1 MFSEGSSPSSSPVD
15 AAAAD
20 PAAMYAAAAAAA
32 GFRGLLGC
40 SAAAAAPPPFPQV
53 QYFAGNG
60 QDKPPTAMAFH
71 SKDNFWDS
79 FRRKSGGY
87 GPILGC
93 NLATCNF
100 PYLSLRISMM

>member
-71 SKDNFWDS
+71 SKDNFSGFISDEIRRIRTYSWLQLAI
-79 FRRKSGGY
+79 FR
-87 GPILGC
+87 I
-93 NLATCNF
+93 
-100 PYLSLRISMM
+100 